1 MYVCL
6 CKAITES
13 QISAAVDEGADSLVK
28 LRKKIGVADNFAEI
42 KLSQK
47 AGRVAADERGE

>member
-28 LRKKIGVADNFAEI
+28 LRKKIGVADSCDNYYLLLWI
-42 KLSQK
+42 ITS
-47 AGRVAADERGE
+47 GITR